1 MFDSIRKF
9 LSDLAEGE
17 THESHFQDDDY
28 RLAAAALLVHAAT
41 IDGNVSDA
49 ERTKLRDLLQQRFAL
64 DDAMTDELVR
74 EATEAEQESV
84 DLYRFTSLLNRKLN
98 EEGRL
103 RIIEMLW
110 EIAYVD
116 GKATELEDNMIW
128 RAADLLGVSSRDRV
142 NLRQSVI
149 EANKLS
155 GQDE

>member
-17 THESHFQDDDY
+17 THQSHFQDNDY

-49 ERTKLRDLLQQRFAL
+49 ERAKLRDLLQQRFAL

-74 EATEAEQESV
+74 EATEAEQEAV
-84 DLYRFTSLLNRKLN
+84 DLYRFTSLINRKLN

-103 RIIEMLW
+103 RIVEMLW

-128 RAADLLGVSSRDRV
+128 RVADLLGVSSRDRV

-155 GQDE
+155 GSEG